1 MELSN
6 ISEPTAVDSL
16 RVALWDALNC
26 MGSIQEC
33 CLLHYP
39 YYPNIGDHMIWL
51 GAVSYWVDS
60 RKATFNYVSSAL
72 DFCDK
77 KLALVSRDIPI
88 ILSGGGNLGDLWPK
102 EQRFHEYIIERYRDR
117 PIISL
122 PQSIH
127 FASPDNVRQAARIF
141 NAHPNLTLF
150 LREEVS
156 YQLAQQYFPNC
167 RVLKA
172 PDMAFQIGPL
182 PDLAIAPAPKA
193 ALLWHQR
200 KDLEQNPGF
209 ERSRDI
215 HFDSQ
220 DWRANEWL
228 YRWQSPYAQQRICQ
242 LPLLDRIVR
251 EVWQRRLAVPTEW
264 RSRQHWLQDL
274 WIQRW
279 QSLPYFKLHRRSW
292 ELLHSAYYQFSRYQT
307 VVTDRLHGHILAV
320 MLEIPHLFLPN
331 SYHKNQSFY
340 ETWTHTVPFCRF
352 VSDAQEIPAALEA
365 LAQLEYEDHSSVA
378 GKDSSI

>member
-1 MELSN
+1 MEFCNLSQ
-6 ISEPTAVDSL
+6 STTLDSL
-16 RVALWDALNC
+16 RGTLRDALNSI
-26 MGSIQEC
+26 GSVQEC
-33 CLLHYP
+33 SLLHYP
-39 YYPNIGDHMIWL
+39 YYPNVGDHVIWL
-51 GAVSYWVDS
+51 GAVSYWVEHCHTTLS
-60 RKATFNYVSSAL
+60 YVASAL

-77 KLALVSRDIPI
+77 KLAAASRNTPI

-102 EQRFHEYIIERYRDR
+102 EQQFRECIVERYRDR

-122 PQSIH
+122 PQSIY
-127 FASPDNVRQAARIF
+127 FADPANAVRAARIF

-150 LREEVS
+150 VREENS
-156 YQLAQQYFPNC
+156 YQWAQQYFSNY
-167 RVLKA
+167 RVIKA
-172 PDMAFQIGPL
+172 PDMAFQLGRL

-193 ALLWHQR
+193 ALLWHRR

-215 HFDSQ
+215 HFDLQ
-220 DWRANEWL
+220 DWRASEWL
-228 YRWQSPYAQQRICQ
+228 YRWQSPYAQQRIWQ
-242 LPLLDRIVR
+242 LPLLDRVVR
-251 EVWQRRLAVPTEW
+251 EVWQRRLAVPREW
-264 RSRQHWLQDL
+264 RSRQQWLQDP

-279 QSLPYFKLHRRSW
+279 QSLPYFRLQRRSW

-365 LAQLEYEDHSSVA
+365 LAQLEYENHSSVA
-378 GKDSSI
+378 GKD

>member
-1 MELSN
+1 
-6 ISEPTAVDSL
+6 
-16 RVALWDALNC
+16 
-26 MGSIQEC
+26 
-33 CLLHYP
+33 
-39 YYPNIGDHMIWL
+39 MIWL
-51 GAVSYWVDS
+51 GAVSYWVEHCNTTLS
-60 RKATFNYVSSAL
+60 YVASAL

-77 KLALVSRDIPI
+77 KLAAASRNTPI

-102 EQRFHEYIIERYRDR
+102 EQQFRECIVERYRDR

-122 PQSIH
+122 PQSIY
-127 FASPDNVRQAARIF
+127 FADPANAVRAARIF

-150 LREEVS
+150 LREENS
-156 YQLAQQYFPNC
+156 YQWAQQYFSNC
-167 RVLKA
+167 RVIKA
-172 PDMAFQIGPL
+172 PDMAFQLGRL

-193 ALLWHQR
+193 ALLWHRR
-200 KDLEQNPGF
+200 KDLEQNPEF
-209 ERSRDI
+209 ERSRNI
-215 HFDSQ
+215 QFDLQ
-220 DWRANEWL
+220 DWRASEWL
-228 YRWQSPYAQQRICQ
+228 YRWQSPYAQQRIWQ
-242 LPLLDRIVR
+242 LPLLDRVVR
-251 EVWQRRLAVPTEW
+251 EVWQRRLAVPREW
-264 RSRQHWLQDL
+264 RSRQQWLQDP

-279 QSLPYFKLHRRSW
+279 QSLPYFRLQRRSW

-365 LAQLEYEDHSSVA
+365 LAQLEYENHSSVA
-378 GKDSSI
+378 GKD